1 MSNLTHLFKI
11 GQIVKCK
18 LDNNYYTGTVKETY
32 PDHIIVDVPE
42 VSDHCWF
49 ENGFNM
55 DCVRPVYDMF
65 DLKRKAGK

>member
-11 GQIVKCK
+11 GQVVKCK
-18 LDNNYYTGTVKETY
+18 FDNNYYTGTVKETH

-55 DCVRPVYDMF
+55 DVYSRYMTC
-65 DLKRKAGK
+65 LI

>member
-11 GQIVKCK
+11 GQVVKCK
-18 LDNNYYTGTVKETY
+18 FDNDYYTGTVKETY

-55 DCVRPVYDMF
+55 DCVQPVYDMF

>member
-1 MSNLTHLFKI
+1 M
-11 GQIVKCK
+11 
-18 LDNNYYTGTVKETY
+18 KETH

-42 VSDHCWF
+42 VLDHCWF

-55 DCVRPVYDMF
+55 DCVQPVYDMF

>member
-18 LDNNYYTGTVKETY
+18 FDNNYYTGTVKETY
-32 PDHIIVDVPE
+32 PNHIIVDVPE

-49 ENGFNM
+49 ETGLNIE
-55 DCVRPVYDMF
+55 DVQPVYDF
-65 DLKRKAGK
+65 VN